1 MNWLRRIFGRG
12 TAFDHDADVVLRRA
26 LLAVLDRDFEAAEKL
41 LEQAVKL
48 DSESVESYL
57 ALARL
62 YRTRGEVGRGIRI
75 HQNLL
80 LRSELD
86 PAHRLDALLG
96 LADDF
101 RKGGFL
107 QRAID
112 EYREALKIDPKNVE
126 AMQRLIPLLVGAREV
141 SAALSLERRLSR
153 LQGEKGRASRATIL
167 VQLANVAREEGRV
180 ADARRAVKR
189 ALQVDPESVSGWI
202 AQGDIDAH
210 RGKKK
215 AAIGSW
221 EKVPRIDLRKGEQV
235 YDRLKVTWSE
245 LNRLEGYE
253 TYLRSLLEEF
263 PGDEGANLAL
273 VELLHF
279 RGDLDGAIQELRG
292 FLKGHARNLQA
303 HGVYGRLLIEAG
315 RTEEIPEEYE
325 KLVTLLD
332 KRGLLH
338 SRESSA

>member
-1 MNWLRRIFGRG
+1 MDWLRRVFGKS

-26 LLAVLDRDFEAAEKL
+26 LLAVLDHDFETAEKL
-41 LEQAVKL
+41 LEKAVKL

-86 PAHRLDALLG
+86 SAHRLDALLG
-96 LADDF
+96 LANDF

-112 EYREALKIDPKNVE
+112 EYRAALNIDPKNIE
-126 AMQRLIPLLVGAREV
+126 ALQRLIPLLVGAREV

-153 LQGEKGRASRATIL
+153 LQGDEGRASRAKIL
-167 VQLANVAREEGRV
+167 VQLSNVAREEGRV

-189 ALQVDPESVSGWI
+189 ALKVDPESVIAWV
-202 AQGDIDAH
+202 AQGDVDAQ

-215 AAIGSW
+215 AAIQSW

-235 YDRLKVTWSE
+235 YDRLKMAWSE
-245 LNRLEGYE
+245 MNRLEQYE
-253 TYLRSLLEEF
+253 KYLRALLEEF
-263 PGDEGANLAL
+263 PGDEGSSLAL

-279 RGDLDGAIQELRG
+279 RGDLDGAIHELRT
-292 FLKGHARNLQA
+292 FLKGHPKNLQA

-315 RTEEIPEEYE
+315 RTEEIPAEYE
-325 KLVTLLD
+325 KLVSLLD